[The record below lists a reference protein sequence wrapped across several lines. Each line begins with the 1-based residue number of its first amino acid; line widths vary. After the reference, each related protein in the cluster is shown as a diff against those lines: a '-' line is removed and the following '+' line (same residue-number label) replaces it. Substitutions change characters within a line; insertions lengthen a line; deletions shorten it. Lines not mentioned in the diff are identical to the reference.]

1 MSNLCRIYVE
11 TMSNLCRNYVEC
23 MSNSYPKNSFGHEKA
38 LQTAIWAENLCTLH
52 SFSRG
57 IRFWH
62 SRGLV
67 PTKNRQKNTKP
78 IFSKNCS
85 LQKNTKPKKG
95 NVTQELSPKLDFRL
109 PRCPK
114 QASCIFQVINQ
125 QTASS
130 KQQATRSTEHTT
142 SRRRQGG
149 RREAA
154 GSGK

>member
-1 MSNLCRIYVE
+1 MLHGKYRRHNLAPGLSNLCRIYVE
-11 TMSNLCRNYVEC
+11 SMSNLCRNYIEY

-62 SRGLV
+62 SQGLV

-95 NVTQELSPKLDFRL
+95 NVTKELSPKLDFRL

-114 QASCIFQVINQ
+114 QASCIFQV
-125 QTASS
+125 TPPP
-130 KQQATRSTEHTT
+130 KPPVF
-142 SRRRQGG
+142 
-149 RREAA
+149 AA
-154 GSGK
+154 LPCR